1 MENTDLLLNNGTEE
15 VAESTVSGEELYA
28 AYEQGKSFDELN
40 KMMFPEE
47 TEDVI
52 QEVQPETTDA
62 ETVQEENAGAE
73 TPEEPKPFKEF
84 KTQEEWQKFFDNA
97 FNHRY
102 GEMRRTMTEK
112 ENRLNETNGLLAE
125 LLGVSKDNAF
135 DELKKRKYTL
145 EAEREGYAD
154 PTQYAAL
161 KNAES
166 QIAELKRA
174 NENRQ
179 KEEADR
185 LVNEQVADIR
195 RQGDVLS
202 AKVPSFDI
210 DKAMENVAFR
220 QTVFSL
226 HRAGETAAV
235 EKAFKACFFD
245 DFMKAQSAQKRE
257 SVARPIEGATTPK
270 TQTAVK
276 PLNVAAMSGADIR
289 KLERDILAGKY
300 VDLG

>member
-1 MENTDLLLNNGTEE
+1 MTDTDLLLNGTES
-15 VAESTVSGEELYA
+15 AESVATGDELFEAYQNGKSAEELY
-28 AYEQGKSFDELN
+28 E
-40 KMMFPEE
+40 MMRESETTQAVSPEE
-47 TEDVI
+47 SDEAEEVVTETTEDI
-52 QEVQPETTDA
+52 TDA
-62 ETVQEENAGAE
+62 LASEQ
-73 TPEEPKPFKEF
+73 PKPFKEF

-112 ENRLNETNGLLAE
+112 EERLNETNGLLAD
-125 LLGVSKDNAF
+125 LLGVSKENAF
-135 DELKKRKYTL
+135 EELKKRKYTM

-195 RQGDVLS
+195 RQGEALS
-202 AKVPSFDI
+202 QKVASFNI
-210 DKAMENVAFR
+210 DKAMENIAFR

-226 HRAGETAAV
+226 HRAGETDAV

-245 DFMKAQSAQKRE
+245 EFMKSQSAQKKE
-257 SVARPIEGATTPK
+257 TVARPIEGATAPK

-276 PLNVAAMSGADIR
+276 PLNIAAMSGADIR
-289 KLERDILAGKY
+289 KIERDILAGKY